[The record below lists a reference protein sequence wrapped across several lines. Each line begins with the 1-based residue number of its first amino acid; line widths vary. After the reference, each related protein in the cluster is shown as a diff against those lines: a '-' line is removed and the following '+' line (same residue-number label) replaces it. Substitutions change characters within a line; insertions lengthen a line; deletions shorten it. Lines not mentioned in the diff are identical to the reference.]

1 MPLVEQ
7 QDSILSDSSP
17 ADDRDEIVN
26 IEFEEAAGGNNRTSS
41 LVNVDEHLMHRFLNT
56 RRLRL
61 NA

>member
-7 QDSILSDSSP
+7 QDSILSDSDP
-17 ADDRDEIVN
+17 ADDRDEIEN
-26 IEFEEAAGGNNRTSS
+26 IEFEEVYSGLYRTAS
-41 LVNVDEHLMHRFLNT
+41 LNHADDHLAHRMLNT